1 MGVVTLLT
9 IKENKILRIKI
20 DGTKF
25 TITDKVINKTTV
37 FNFTTV
43 EDLLKAQELVVF
55 LQRQLLRKI

>member
-1 MGVVTLLT
+1 MT
-9 IKENKILRIKI
+9 IKESKILKIEI
-20 DGTKF
+20 DGAKF

-37 FNFTTV
+37 FNFTTI

>member
-55 LQRQLLRKI
+55 LQHQLLRKI

>member
-1 MGVVTLLT
+1 MT
-9 IKENKILRIKI
+9 IKESKILKIEI
-20 DGTKF
+20 DGAKYTV
-25 TITDKVINKTTV
+25 TDKVINKTTV